1 MPDKYI
7 MVMLINSLNGGF
19 WLEPVIAAKGLV
31 KEYNGKAAVKGINF
45 IVKQRECFGILGP
58 NGAGKSSI
66 AKMIYCFSP
75 VTQGDLLVL
84 GMDVREKQRSI
95 KERLGVVP
103 QENNLDTDLTVL
115 ENLIVYGSF
124 FKIPTRTV
132 QEKSEE
138 MLNFFELLD
147 YKNEKVDKLSGGMKR
162 RLTIARALINSPQI
176 LILDEPTTGLDPQAR
191 HLVWQRLRRL
201 KEQGVTL
208 LLTTHYMDEAE
219 HLCDRLVVIDNGVI
233 LEEGR
238 PRELVQKHIGYEV
251 IEIGRGAEIVD
262 EILKVGGT
270 GIKGYKIV
278 GDMLFVYPEDGQTL
292 IDRLRPISESFSH
305 QMLRHA
311 NLEDLFLKLTGRGLV
326 E

>member
-1 MPDKYI
+1 M
-7 MVMLINSLNGGF
+7 
-19 WLEPVIAAKGLV
+19 EPVIAAKGLV
-31 KEYNGKAAVKGINF
+31 KEYNGKAAVKGVNF
-45 IVKQRECFGILGP
+45 IVNQRECFGILGP

-84 GMDVREKQRSI
+84 GMDVRERQRSI

-103 QENNLDTDLTVL
+103 QENNLDTDLTVI

-132 QEKSEE
+132 QEKSDE
-138 MLNFFELLD
+138 MLDFFELLD
-147 YKNEKVDKLSGGMKR
+147 YKNEKVDRLSGGMKR

-233 LEEGR
+233 LEEGQ

-251 IEIGRGAEIVD
+251 LEIGRGAENID

-270 GIKGYKIV
+270 DIKGFKIV
-278 GDMLFVYPEDGQTL
+278 GDMLFVYPENGQTL

-311 NLEDLFLKLTGRGLV
+311 NLEDMFLKLTGRGLV

>member
-1 MPDKYI
+1 MPAKDI
-7 MVMLINSLNGGF
+7 MEMLIKILNGGIY
-19 WLEPVIAAKGLV
+19 LEPVIAAKDLV
-31 KEYNGKAAVKGINF
+31 KEYNGKAAVKGVNF
-45 IVKQRECFGILGP
+45 SVNQRECFGILGP

-84 GMDVREKQRSI
+84 GMNVREKQRSI

-103 QENNLDTDLTVL
+103 QENNLDTDLTVI

-124 FKIPTRTV
+124 FRIPTRTV

-138 MLNFFELLD
+138 MLDFFELLD
-147 YKNEKVDKLSGGMKR
+147 YRNEKVDKLSGGMKR

-219 HLCDRLVVIDNGVI
+219 HLCDHLVVIDDGVI
-233 LEEGR
+233 LEEGQ
-238 PRELVQKHIGYEV
+238 PKELVQKHIGYEV
-251 IEIGRGAEIVD
+251 LEIGRGAENFD
-262 EILKVGGT
+262 EILKAGGT
-270 GIKGYKIV
+270 EIKGYKIV

-292 IDRLRPISESFSH
+292 IDRLRPFSDSFSH

-311 NLEDLFLKLTGRGLV
+311 NLEDVFLKLTGRGLV

>member
-1 MPDKYI
+1 MPVKDI
-7 MVMLINSLNGGF
+7 IEMLINSLNGGF
-19 WLEPVIAAKGLV
+19 WLESVIAAKGLF
-31 KEYNGKAAVKGINF
+31 KKYNGKTAVKGIDF
-45 IVKQRECFGILGP
+45 SVKQSECFGILGP

-75 VTQGDLLVL
+75 VTQGDLFIL
-84 GMDVREKQRSI
+84 GMNVREKQRSI

-138 MLNFFELLD
+138 MLDFFELLD
-147 YKNEKVDKLSGGMKR
+147 YRNEKVDRLSGGMKR

-176 LILDEPTTGLDPQAR
+176 LILDEPTTSLDPQAR

-219 HLCDRLVVIDNGVI
+219 HLCDRLVVIDDGVI
-233 LEEGR
+233 LEEGQSK
-238 PRELVQKHIGYEV
+238 ELVLKHIGNEV
-251 IEIGRGAEIVD
+251 LEIGRGAENVD
-262 EILKVGGT
+262 EILRVGRT
-270 GIKGYKIV
+270 EIKGYKIV
-278 GDMLFVYPEDGQTL
+278 GDMLFVYTDDGQTL
-292 IDRLRPISESFSH
+292 IDRLRPISDSFSH

-311 NLEDLFLKLTGRGLV
+311 NLEDVFLKLTGRGLV

>member
-1 MPDKYI
+1 M
-7 MVMLINSLNGGF
+7 
-19 WLEPVIAAKGLV
+19 EPVIAAKGLV
-31 KEYNGKAAVKGINF
+31 KKYNGKSAVKGINF
-45 IVKQRECFGILGP
+45 SVKQRECFGILGP

-75 VTQGDLLVL
+75 VTQGDLFVL
-84 GMDVREKQRSI
+84 GMNVREKQRSI

-103 QENNLDTDLTVL
+103 QENNLDTDLTVI

-124 FKIPTRTV
+124 FKIPTRMV

-138 MLNFFELLD
+138 MLDFFELLD

-219 HLCDRLVVIDNGVI
+219 HLCDRLVVIDEGVI
-233 LEEGR
+233 LEEGQ
-238 PRELVQKHIGYEV
+238 PKELVLKHIGHEV
-251 IEIGRGAEIVD
+251 LEVGRGAEMVD
-262 EILKVGGT
+262 EILKVGRT
-270 GIKGYKIV
+270 EIKGYKIV

>member
-1 MPDKYI
+1 M
-7 MVMLINSLNGGF
+7 
-19 WLEPVIAAKGLV
+19 EPVIAAKGLV

-45 IVKQRECFGILGP
+45 IVKKRECFGILGP

-138 MLNFFELLD
+138 MLHFFELLD

>member
-1 MPDKYI
+1 M
-7 MVMLINSLNGGF
+7 
-19 WLEPVIAAKGLV
+19 EPVVTAKNLV
-31 KEYNGKAAVKGINF
+31 KKYNGKAAVKGINF
-45 IVKQRECFGILGP
+45 SVKERECFGILGP

-75 VTQGDLLVL
+75 VTQGDLCIL
-84 GMDVREKQRSI
+84 GMGVREKQRSI
-95 KERLGVVP
+95 KEGLGVVP
-103 QENNLDTDLTVL
+103 QENNLDTELTVI
-115 ENLIVYGSF
+115 ENLLVYGSF
-124 FKIPTRTV
+124 FKIPARTV
-132 QEKSEE
+132 REKSEE
-138 MLNFFELLD
+138 MLEFFELLE

-176 LILDEPTTGLDPQAR
+176 MILDEPTTGLDPQAR

-219 HLCDRLVVIDNGVI
+219 HLCDRLVVIDEGVI

-238 PRELVQKHIGYEV
+238 PQELVHKHIGNDV
-251 IEIGRGAEIVD
+251 LEIGRGAEIAG
-262 EILKVGGT
+262 EILKVGQHE
-270 GIKGYKIV
+270 IKGYKII
-278 GDMLFVYPEDGQTL
+278 GDMLFVYPADSQTL
-292 IDRLRPISESFSH
+292 IDKLRPFSDGFSH

-311 NLEDLFLKLTGRGLV
+311 NLEDVFLKLTGKGLA

>member
-1 MPDKYI
+1 M
-7 MVMLINSLNGGF
+7 
-19 WLEPVIAAKGLV
+19 EPVIAANGLV
-31 KEYNGKAAVKGINF
+31 KKYNGKAAVKGINF
-45 IVKQRECFGILGP
+45 SVEQRECFGILGP

-75 VTQGDLLVL
+75 VTQGDLFVL
-84 GMDVREKQRSI
+84 GMNVREKQRSI

-138 MLNFFELLD
+138 MLGFFELLD
-147 YKNEKVDKLSGGMKR
+147 YRNEKVDKLSGGMKR

-219 HLCDRLVVIDNGVI
+219 HLCDRLVVIDEGVI
-233 LEEGR
+233 LEEGQ
-238 PRELVQKHIGYEV
+238 PKELVLKHIGKEV
-251 IEIGRGAEIVD
+251 LEVGRGAEIVD

-270 GIKGYKIV
+270 DIKGFKIV

-292 IDRLRPISESFSH
+292 IDRLRPISDSFSH

-311 NLEDLFLKLTGRGLV
+311 NLEDVFLKLTGRGLV

>member
-1 MPDKYI
+1 
-7 MVMLINSLNGGF
+7 
-19 WLEPVIAAKGLV
+19 LEPVIAANGLV
-31 KEYNGKAAVKGINF
+31 KKYNGKAAVKGINF
-45 IVKQRECFGILGP
+45 SVEQRECFGILGP

-75 VTQGDLLVL
+75 VTQGDLFVL
-84 GMDVREKQRSI
+84 GMNVREKQRSI

-138 MLNFFELLD
+138 MLGFFELLD
-147 YKNEKVDKLSGGMKR
+147 YRNEKVDKLSGGMKR

-219 HLCDRLVVIDNGVI
+219 HLCDRLVVIDEGVI
-233 LEEGR
+233 LEEGQ
-238 PRELVQKHIGYEV
+238 PKELVLKHIGKEV
-251 IEIGRGAEIVD
+251 LEVGRGAEIVD

-270 GIKGYKIV
+270 DIKGFKIV

-292 IDRLRPISESFSH
+292 IDRLRPISDSFSH

-311 NLEDLFLKLTGRGLV
+311 NLEDVFLKLTGRGLV

>member
-1 MPDKYI
+1 M
-7 MVMLINSLNGGF
+7 
-19 WLEPVIAAKGLV
+19 EPVIAANGLV
-31 KEYNGKAAVKGINF
+31 KKYNGKAAVKSINF
-45 IVKQRECFGILGP
+45 SVKQGECFGILGP

-75 VTQGDLLVL
+75 VTQGDLFVL
-84 GMDVREKQRSI
+84 GMNVREKQRSI

-103 QENNLDTDLTVL
+103 QENNLDTDLTVI

-138 MLNFFELLD
+138 MLDFFELLD
-147 YKNEKVDKLSGGMKR
+147 YRNEKVDKLSGGMKR
-162 RLTIARALINSPQI
+162 RLTIARALINSPLI

-219 HLCDRLVVIDNGVI
+219 HLCDRLVVIDEGVI
-233 LEEGR
+233 LEEGQ
-238 PRELVQKHIGYEV
+238 PKELVLKHIGNEV
-251 IEIGRGAEIVD
+251 LEVGRGAEMVD

-270 GIKGYKIV
+270 DIKGFKIV
-278 GDMLFVYPEDGQTL
+278 GDMLFIYPEDGQTL
-292 IDRLRPISESFSH
+292 IDRLRPISDSFSH

-311 NLEDLFLKLTGRGLV
+311 NLEDVFLKLTGRGLV